1 MQSSLRESHIQ
12 RGRGLKPPCC
22 ALNSLR
28 SGSTQQGDIFHVRFF
43 AKQKI
48 SHRIYPR
55 PRYISLNSL
64 PNGFI
69 INWVWWVCI
78 SSLIHW
84 FSPSKAIGPPKL
96 NSIEEGVAVAI
107 ESQTLS
113 LNQVDSGLLEAS
125 SPPPRINLRMIVDL
139 RIYWKLMVWKFPKT
153 LKTYKGVKP

>member
-48 SHRIYPR
+48 LHRIYPR
-55 PRYISLNSL
+55 PRYAPLGSL
-64 PNGFI
+64 PKSFI

-78 SSLIHW
+78 SSLKHW
-84 FSPSKAIGPPKL
+84 FSPSKSITWKALGPPQIKYYRRRCGCGHRVANPSSKL
-96 NSIEEGVAVAI
+96 SGFWI
-107 ESQTLS
+107 SWSFLS
-113 LNQVDSGLLEAS
+113 PAQNKSENDFWPPYLLKIGGLKV
-125 SPPPRINLRMIVDL
+125 P
-139 RIYWKLMVWKFPKT
+139 
-153 LKTYKGVKP
+153 

>member
-55 PRYISLNSL
+55 PRCVPYSGIRLRRPIAIKEINNIYPPFYFNFVLITMTCHYKLIKRDLMNFDKKFRGFNISFLIYYLLISFN
-64 PNGFI
+64 I
-69 INWVWWVCI
+69 II
-78 SSLIHW
+78 
-84 FSPSKAIGPPKL
+84 K
-96 NSIEEGVAVAI
+96 
-107 ESQTLS
+107 
-113 LNQVDSGLLEAS
+113 
-125 SPPPRINLRMIVDL
+125 
-139 RIYWKLMVWKFPKT
+139 
-153 LKTYKGVKP
+153 